1 MDNDWVFEI
10 LTFFHSFFSPCY
22 LGVGSECK
30 RSIKAG
36 AFQPIKYLKFS
47 KIKIFPLPQLA
58 GGVKPP

>member
-1 MDNDWVFEI
+1 MDNDRVFGI
-10 LTFFHSFFSPCY
+10 LAFLHIFSPFF
-22 LGVGSECK
+22 LGVGSKCK
-30 RSIKAG
+30 TSIKAE